1 MLDSGTLEISVED
14 ELNVG
19 GVSFIDCQFTVFI
32 PLKAI
37 AGTGVVF
44 RFAGGGAVPQTQFDV
59 IAASLILCLIESL
72 NDRKDMFRGRI
83 SGIEVFQLEKD
94 IHATRLD
101 LSQADQHFL
110 SISSKPADT
119 LTNDEINLSVPAVV
133 EHALICRAVH
143 SAGTTHDIDI
153 HIIYPGG
160 VIGPEHPDQ
169 FRDLRG
175 EAVHLLGTTG
185 AHAGIDT
192 HLLI

>member
-1 MLDSGTLEISVED
+1 MAPRS
-14 ELNVG
+14 
-19 GVSFIDCQFTVFI
+19 C
-32 PLKAI
+32 
-37 AGTGVVF
+37 
-44 RFAGGGAVPQTQFDV
+44 
-59 IAASLILCLIESL
+59 
-72 NDRKDMFRGRI
+72 KDMFRGRI

-110 SISSKPADT
+110 GITSEPANT
-119 LTNDEINLSVPAVV
+119 LTNDEVKLSVPAVI
-133 EHALICRAVH
+133 EHALIRRTIV

-160 VIGPEHPDQ
+160 VIGPKHPDQ
-169 FRDLRG
+169 FGDLRG
-175 EAVHLLGTTG
+175 QAVHLLGTAG